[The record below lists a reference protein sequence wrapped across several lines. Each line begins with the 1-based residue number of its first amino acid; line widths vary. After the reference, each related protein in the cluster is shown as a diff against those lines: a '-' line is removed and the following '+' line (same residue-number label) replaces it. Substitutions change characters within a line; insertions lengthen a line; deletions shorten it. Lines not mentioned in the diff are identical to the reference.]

1 MATIT
6 ELQENRQALITQAK
20 LLVTASNTS
29 AEKVAEAKRMYQD
42 VQRIGEQIAV
52 LNGLQEQAGVIEAA
66 QELKMRGA
74 QPSTGSFKNRAEF
87 LTAVVTA
94 GSSKR
99 RFYADPRL
107 TDFRD
112 SGEPETKAFGNPGEV
127 AWESKALAEGTGASG
142 GFLVPTEF
150 YNDVMAVDPVTQPIR
165 MRANVIPMTRR
176 ELRIPVLNQT
186 GTTVGQPSWFGGLI
200 AYWEAEA
207 AEKTESS
214 PTFRQASLVAHK
226 LICYTRASDELL
238 NDAII
243 SLDAW
248 LQSDMG
254 FAGAIRWYSEY
265 AFLRGTGAGQPQ
277 GVITAVNSPTIVQ
290 PAAGAGLAVAD
301 ITGMLEHHFG
311 PDPVWHIS
319 RSQMSNLLQLNGPAG
334 NPSYIFIPNGRDGAP
349 ATLMGYPIIW
359 EDKLPAAGQ
368 QGAVLLASWR
378 YYVIGDRQAVTF
390 RSTDIERF
398 QYDQTSFRAVARLD
412 GMPWMSAPITYS
424 DGTTQVSPFVILG
437 ATGS

>member
-1 MATIT
+1 MATIS
-6 ELQENRQALITQAK
+6 ELQETRNTLIVQAK
-20 LLVTASNTS
+20 TVAETPGVS
-29 AEKVAEAKRMYQD
+29 AEKIAEAKRMYQEIT
-42 VQRIGEQIAV
+42 RLGEQIAM
-52 LNGLQEQAGVIEAA
+52 LNGLQESGEAVAAVQEKTRAA
-66 QELKMRGA
+66 QPARSGD
-74 QPSTGSFKNRAEF
+74 FKSRAEF
-87 LTAVVTA
+87 LTAVVMA
-94 GSSKR
+94 GSSKH
-99 RFYADPRL
+99 RFHTDSRL
-107 TDFRD
+107 SEYKD
-112 SGEPETKAFGNPGEV
+112 SGEPGTRANGAPGEV
-127 AWESKALAEGTGASG
+127 AWESKALAEGVGASG
-142 GFLVPTEF
+142 GFLVPPE
-150 YNDVMAVDPVTQPIR
+150 YYADLMAVDPVTQPIR
-165 MRANVIPMTRR
+165 MRANKLPMNRR
-176 ELRIPVLNQT
+176 ELRIPVLDQT
-186 GTTVGQPSWFGGLI
+186 GTTAGQPAWFGGLL

-207 AEKTESS
+207 AQKTESS
-214 PTFRQASLVAHK
+214 PNFRQATLVAHK

-238 NDAII
+238 NDSII

-290 PAAGAGLAVAD
+290 PRAGAGLAVAD

-319 RSQMSNLLQLNGPAG
+319 RSQMSNLLQLNGPAV
-334 NPSYIFIPNGRDGAP
+334 NPSYIFIPNGRDGVP

-359 EDKLPAAGQ
+359 DDKLPVAGT
-368 QGAVLLASWR
+368 QGDILLAAWR

-424 DGTTQVSPFVILG
+424 DGTTTVSPFVILG
-437 ATGS
+437 GAGS